1 MSRHSRFVLHGGGA
15 AYRERIAADG
25 VYSGDQEDAMK
36 TRVIA
41 VAMLG
46 GVMLSSSAFAQD
58 TTITRERTVTEPGP
72 GVSVG
77 VPGVGVHIGGPA
89 QERRTTTETVGS
101 DADCRSKTVHR
112 EDDAGSTT
120 VRKERC
126 D

>member
-1 MSRHSRFVLHGGGA
+1 
-15 AYRERIAADG
+15 
-25 VYSGDQEDAMK
+25 MK
-36 TRVIA
+36 TLVIA

-46 GVMLSSSAFAQD
+46 GVMLSGSAFAQD
-58 TTITRERTVTEPGP
+58 TITRERTVTEPGP

-89 QERRTTTETVGS
+89 QVERRTTTTETVGS

-112 EDDAGSTT
+112 EDGVGSTT
-120 VRKERC
+120 IRKERC